1 MSKELVNAP
10 TARTWREIPQPVKPR
25 AMSRGGRWRL
35 ARAILRATTALAV
48 VAGLAWTA
56 WTVAKALQGNA
67 RIAGPAR
74 VPAMKPPE
82 LVTDGTLD
90 NAWLARTLQLPKG
103 ATLQGLDLL
112 KLRARLLED
121 GQVLTANVMVHLP
134 DRLEA
139 RITERTP
146 IARVM
151 VEAAGE
157 QRVFVVARDGVVFDG
172 LGYGDAIIQTLPWLD
187 GVTITRTGATFR
199 PIAGMDVVSELLAKA
214 RLEAEHLYRT
224 WHVVSLARLQS
235 DREIDVRTRAPH
247 EVTITFGANED
258 FFRQLAR
265 LDYTWEK
272 LTSAAAVRARV
283 DLSLGRDV
291 LVTVE
296 QASSPD
302 GTKPSA
308 AKSAAAPE
316 FSIFR
321 STVSQTK
328 REL

>member
-1 MSKELVNAP
+1 M
-10 TARTWREIPQPVKPR
+10 
-25 AMSRGGRWRL
+25 
-35 ARAILRATTALAV
+35 
-48 VAGLAWTA
+48 
-56 WTVAKALQGNA
+56 
-67 RIAGPAR
+67 
-74 VPAMKPPE
+74 PAMKPPE

-90 NAWLARTLQLPKG
+90 NAWLERTLQLPRG

-112 KLRARLLED
+112 KLRGRLLAD
-121 GQVLTANVMVHLP
+121 GQVLTANLTVHLP

-157 QRVFVVARDGVVFDG
+157 QRAFVVARDGVIFGG
-172 LGYGDAIIQTLPWLD
+172 LGYGDDIIQTLPWLD
-187 GVTITRTGATFR
+187 GVTITRMGETFR
-199 PIAGMDVVSELLAKA
+199 PIAGMDVASELLAKA

-224 WHVVSLARLQS
+224 WHVVSLARLQA
-235 DREIDVRTRAPH
+235 DREIEVRTRAPH
-247 EVTITFGANED
+247 EVTIVFGASED

-291 LVTVE
+291 LVTIE
-296 QASSPD
+296 QASADAS
-302 GTKPSA
+302 KPA
-308 AKSAAAPE
+308 TGASAAAPE
-316 FSIFR
+316 YSIFR